1 MPTNLKRNAKKGS
14 GMLSVEETNAMLA
27 EELAEE
33 ERKEQGL
40 LPTSGEP
47 KAPEVPLSTSVSVES
62 SGIKC
67 FHRTRVWVR
76 WSTLTRAQGKHLPY

>member
-47 KAPEVPLSTSVSVES
+47 KAPEVPLSTSVSVEDQVGS
-62 SGIKC
+62 SA
-67 FHRTRVWVR
+67 
-76 WSTLTRAQGKHLPY
+76 STELELGSDG